1 MVTAGCLPSA
11 TMETPADND
20 VNASQSISVST
31 MVSTETTP
39 AGVSTTPNANGRVKA
54 SLGLFEQS
62 SIVVSHT

>member
-1 MVTAGCLPSA
+1 
-11 TMETPADND
+11 METPADND
-20 VNASQSISVST
+20 ASARQNIS
-31 MVSTETTP
+31 MPPIVSTETTP